1 MWSTRGVDAT
11 TKGRALVQASAGR
24 RVNNKVRAIVNV
36 ASKLGIL
43 VAGAIGP
50 YAVSRAGVIWMIKML
65 AVEGARSGIHLKPVA
80 TSCLATELSGESFE
94 TAVGPAFIGRA
105 RQGCVGPLD
114 DFDGPLLLLL
124 GEAGS
129 FVTGQHCYCQRGPS
143 RFWPMMA

>member
-11 TKGRALVQASAGR
+11 TEGRALVQASAGR
-24 RVNNKVRAIVNV
+24 RVNNKVRADCECRVET
-36 ASKLGIL
+36 GYTCRWR
-43 VAGAIGP
+43 IGP